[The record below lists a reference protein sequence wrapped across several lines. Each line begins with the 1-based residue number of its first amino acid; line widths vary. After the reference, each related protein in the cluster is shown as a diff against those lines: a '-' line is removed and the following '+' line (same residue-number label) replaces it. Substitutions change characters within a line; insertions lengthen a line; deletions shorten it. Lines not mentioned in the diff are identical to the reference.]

1 MTSSLRALLPG
12 YSAPDVPVSGI
23 TLDSRRAKPGD
34 LFIAL
39 KGSQHD
45 GRCFISDAVARGA
58 SAVLTTDLELGGG
71 GMVPM
76 IGVPDLKQQV
86 GHIASRFYGHPSA
99 KTTVVA
105 VTGTNGKTSVTYLAA
120 TALKALGRK
129 VGIIGTLG
137 QGLLSELEQTQ
148 MTTPDSITLQA
159 GISSMVTAGA
169 EIVLMEASSHGLAQ
183 DRLNGTRVA
192 SAILTNL
199 TRDHLDYHGSMSEYR
214 AAKAKLFH
222 WPELQ
227 SALLNLDDPWGAEL
241 VGQHLSP
248 TIITFSTHQESASVH
263 AKSANFDQG
272 GLRFE
277 LVTPAG
283 QTQVA
288 SGLMGAHNLSNLVA
302 AGAFLYWY
310 GVGLE
315 EIGEALG
322 QCQAPP
328 GRLEAVR
335 VGPWLALVDFAHTP
349 DAVAQVL
356 SSVNQ
361 HFNGRI
367 ICVIGCGGDRDVG
380 KRPMM
385 GQMAVDHSDLCF
397 FTSDNPRSEDP
408 AAIIDDMVR
417 SLSAPIPAEC
427 KIIDRRQALAAA
439 IDVQEKDDVVVVL
452 GKGHEAYQE
461 VHGKRYP
468 FSDRDVVKALLTE
481 KAGLL

>member
-1 MTSSLRALLPG
+1 
-12 YSAPDVPVSGI
+12 
-23 TLDSRRAKPGD
+23 
-34 LFIAL
+34 
-39 KGSQHD
+39 
-45 GRCFISDAVARGA
+45 
-58 SAVLTTDLELGGG
+58 
-71 GMVPM
+71 
-76 IGVPDLKQQV
+76 
-86 GHIASRFYGHPSA
+86 
-99 KTTVVA
+99 
-105 VTGTNGKTSVTYLAA
+105 
-120 TALKALGRK
+120 
-129 VGIIGTLG
+129 
-137 QGLLSELEQTQ
+137 
-148 MTTPDSITLQA
+148 
-159 GISSMVTAGA
+159 MVTAGA